1 MVTIP
6 NITNGEPSPFESYFQ
21 LLGPSTAVSDGNIE
35 ELAQDDVINQQILGG
50 SHMAAGP
57 NEFPQYADGD
67 VLISSGAGQNW
78 RLHSSCL
85 KKYSKVFA
93 SLLDPNRAA
102 RVTKKQRD
110 AGMTIRWKL
119 EMVEFTENP
128 TDCRL
133 RSFKLVVSYTT
144 RLWFVQAKP
153 RLISTIDAHCVK
165 CAAISQFS
173 WIIVLCKDLMLSC
186 LQEHSSKS
194 TLRLNDDVAQRND
207 KYHKVYDNLFKCIY
221 NIEPELIKDEK
232 KNAGI
237 GYIADA
243 VAILLAAEHL
253 DALHSLHMTLEGIF
267 LRLGQLL
274 WRHMAAKPERWAFMA
289 ARIRSAIL
297 FREAIVHV
305 VGKLDMKQDIDRR
318 WFMSNP
324 LRRKILE
331 LAEKKVKEIK
341 EKKLEVERRL
351 LDYYPLCMMHTQR
364 GNVVPSRAIYATD
377 IYLWQARSLVQQYLS
392 SSYFSNLHHR
402 GPDGGVH
409 FYRTIGHG
417 GEAYLGKDSL
427 EPFYDCF
434 MMSGKAKHCFL
445 DALDFMKEELK
456 PIVRDLLHDRSQA
469 KRHEGDDKLPWLT
482 CAKILEEEFPWE
494 QD

>member
-6 NITNGEPSPFESYFQ
+6 NITNGEASLFQPHFQ
-21 LLGPSTAVSDGNIE
+21 LLVPPTAIPNGNIE
-35 ELAQDDVINQQILGG
+35 QLAQDDVINQQILG
-50 SHMAAGP
+50 SPYMAAGP

-67 VLISSGAGQNW
+67 VLISSGAGQTW

-85 KKYSKVFA
+85 KKHSKIFA

-102 RVTKKQRD
+102 RVTKKQRE

-133 RSFKLVVSYTT
+133 RSFKLV
-144 RLWFVQAKP
+144 
-153 RLISTIDAHCVK
+153 D
-165 CAAISQFS
+165 
-173 WIIVLCKDLMLSC
+173 
-186 LQEHSSKS
+186 HSSKS
-194 TLRLNDDVAQRND
+194 TLRLNDDVAQRKD

-232 KNAGI
+232 KTGGT

-267 LRLGQLL
+267 LRLGQML
-274 WRHMAAKPERWAFMA
+274 WRHVAAKPERWAFMA

-318 WFMSNP
+318 WLMNNP
-324 LRRKILE
+324 LRCKILE

-351 LDYYPLCMMHTQR
+351 LDYYPPRMMHTQR
-364 GNVVPSRAIYATD
+364 GNVVPSRATYATD
-377 IYLWQARSLVQQYLS
+377 IYLWQARSLVQQYIS

-427 EPFYDCF
+427 ESFYDCF

-445 DALDFMKEELK
+445 DALEFMKDELK

-469 KRHEGDDKLPWLT
+469 KRHEGEDKLPWLT